1 MFNPLKNNHMK
12 MKVKSFM
19 MLLALAGMT
28 ASCSNDDL
36 TEGGDN
42 GTTGTRPEIQIAF
55 SGSGESQEYER
66 NARAIASESENKID
80 QLSVYLFASA
90 SAAGP
95 YYYLETW
102 EEGTDYVP
110 ATPAVTKFKKQASGT
125 GWKASIYPNELKGL
139 PYVKLLCVANNGVP
153 AGSTTDGNFYAED
166 GKTALAALVPVTVDD
181 DGNITNA
188 PAATTELAFKEAHTM
203 NLGIDA
209 ATGII
214 ATPLMMTGEG
224 ATKISGSV
232 SKVNIDLR
240 RIMARFDIDNTTSRS
255 NLTIQHLTLARGR
268 KCGEVF
274 KTAAGLTPVAKDDL
288 DKVEDANL
296 LVKYQ
301 TVDFT
306 AIQGANVGLTESALY
321 AYPNLA
327 TDESYLII
335 EGTYKSPITSAQVP
349 VTYNIPIARTPDG
362 ADAAQYIP
370 IKANNRYK
378 LRITDVTQSNIF
390 GSFEVVDWTSG
401 GGINVKPDNDAP
413 IFAGDAAFTTGDKP
427 IRLVDADHPEILNYE
442 VATDADGN
450 GSFEIEIA
458 ATGKVRAEKGAVARA
473 DDATAWF
480 TIAQA
485 GDAEERDGVWYTKFS
500 VNYAGAIGQQP
511 VAVTF
516 INDAASYDPALWTVI
531 NFYGPKA
538 KPAFAVVS
546 NGNSKGNLT
555 ALTDSNPLK
564 PTASIYK
571 VKNSYVQFDITSI
584 EGVKVAATGTA
595 TGFKA
600 EFVKTE
606 GFVHTYKVSVS
617 DEATAVG
624 GTIIFQNAADP
635 TKETTLTV
643 TALDPSVKFT
653 EVTNTDLAVTWAPGA
668 ASPVYITAGEL
679 KIDLDALTTAYAFK
693 LESPLGVTATNL
705 NSCPWLTITS
715 THTWADADGER
726 YDQFTVEAK
735 AGTPASTDDFTM
747 NFNSGLSET
756 NIAAPGIAIK
766 AHKDYSKPK
775 LEAGTTTASW
785 STWNVG
791 LGTPNFTDPYAATI
805 DMYLVDNSAVTVK
818 MTCAAEAATFETV
831 DGLKVE
837 QIGSTDEYIVKVDD
851 ATKFTAGSTT
861 VLTAHNDA
869 AYALDNSTDRK
880 AKLTITWKSAAITAT
895 LTNDDGGT
903 VTKSGTD
910 TDIVYSM
917 DAANLGAK
925 FEFAV
930 TANGGATTDL
940 SVLTDSFLKAHT
952 NNTGDATL
960 EAGVAE
966 TYSFKTS
973 DDTVKA
979 DIVMTFTNTVI
990 GGGDLTITFKNTA
1003 P

>member
-1 MFNPLKNNHMK
+1 MFNPFKNNHMK

-209 ATGII
+209 ATGVI

-500 VNYAGAIGQQP
+500 ANYAGAIGQQP

-584 EGVKVAATGTA
+584 EGVKVAGTA

-617 DEATAVG
+617 DEATAAG

-818 MTCAAEAATFETV
+818 MTCAEAASFTKAPVSGLTV
-831 DGLKVE
+831 A
-837 QIGSTDEYIVKVDD
+837 QIGSTDEYTVTVTD
-851 ATKFTAGSTT
+851 ASQFTAGTTT
-861 VLTAHNDA
+861 VLTAHNDDA
-869 AYALDNSTDRK
+869 FDAKNDTDRK
-880 AKLTITWKSAAITAT
+880 ASLKITWKSAAITFSLTSDPNGVTIADDNVEVDYAT
-895 LTNDDGGT
+895 MNQYIPLGLTIKGYKGSTISYSTEDSWLVKQGALPDKIADNGEAIFLYTKNLASAPDGTTAIT
-903 VTKSGTD
+903 VTIT
-910 TDIVYSM
+910 
-917 DAANLGAK
+917 
-925 FEFAV
+925 
-930 TANGGATTDL
+930 NGIT
-940 SVLTDSFLKAHT
+940 
-952 NNTGDATL
+952 
-960 EAGVAE
+960 
-966 TYSFKTS
+966 
-973 DDTVKA
+973 
-979 DIVMTFTNTVI
+979 
-990 GGGDLTITFKNTA
+990 GGGDKTITINRK